1 MDELEKFVDEAGK
14 MLEMIEIEKVRK
26 DKFIDLLVRELEQVG
41 YIVFS

>member
-41 YIVFS
+41 YTVFS

>member
-1 MDELEKFVDEAGK
+1 MDELEKFVDKVGK